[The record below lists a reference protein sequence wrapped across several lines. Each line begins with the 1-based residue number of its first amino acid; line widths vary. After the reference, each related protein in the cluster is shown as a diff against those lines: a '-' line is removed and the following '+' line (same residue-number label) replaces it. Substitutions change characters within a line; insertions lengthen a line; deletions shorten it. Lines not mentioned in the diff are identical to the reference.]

1 MDDYHPN
8 FENWFQEVKRIF
20 ELPITLA
27 DAHTHYTGW
36 IDTFSHYIVYREQD
50 LLRRVTIRSMK
61 PGLRFIWGD
70 FEALSYSRGEDNVG
84 GRVRL
89 NGVESCIS
97 RNLEAALRAVRDLPE
112 M

>member
-1 MDDYHPN
+1 
-8 FENWFQEVKRIF
+8 
-20 ELPITLA
+20 
-27 DAHTHYTGW
+27 
-36 IDTFSHYIVYREQD
+36 
-50 LLRRVTIRSMK
+50 MK

-112 M
+112 T